1 MKAFGISFYS
11 LDLKMELKL
20 LENLKLSHNKVRD
33 LNIVLRNN
41 LILITTGFETL
52 NTSWMK
58 EFLNHHSRGMLFL
71 PKAVLVFRNETLR
84 EVREEFLRQ
93 LSRYHASKNE
103 FSHQFFLRSML
114 KYGTQPIKI
123 ELEKLE
129 EPEVVKVNLYAYD
142 KETVLI
148 SLEEP
153 NSWVLN
159 YMRSQLEV
167 YVERGTDVSLVIDV
181 SDYKAKARLERALN
195 KRHILHY
202 QIQYTYDNH
211 FMSKLYSDF
220 ANFSFGDLC
229 ADEEEEGN
237 TQFYTVLECPIGASQ
252 DALKKSYKKL
262 TKVYHPDKI
271 FHENPHMIRHYTQ
284 KFQLLQEAYTA
295 LRVVS

>member
-1 MKAFGISFYS
+1 M
-11 LDLKMELKL
+11 D
-20 LENLKLSHNKVRD
+20 
-33 LNIVLRNN
+33 IVLRNN
-41 LILITTGFETL
+41 LILITTGFDTL

-58 EFLNHHSRGMLFL
+58 DFLNHHSRGMLFL
-71 PKAVLVFRNETLR
+71 PKAVLVFRNETLT
-84 EVREEFLRQ
+84 EVREEFLQQ
-93 LSRYHASKNE
+93 LSQYHAAKNE

-114 KYGTQPIKI
+114 KFGTQPIKI

-129 EPEVVKVNLYAYD
+129 EPEVIKVNLYAYD
-142 KETVLI
+142 KNTVLI
-148 SLEEP
+148 SLDAP

-167 YVERGTDVSLVIDV
+167 YVEKGTDVSLVIDV
-181 SDYKAKARLERALN
+181 SDYKAKSRLERALN

-229 ADEEEEGN
+229 KEAEGEDN
-237 TQFYTVLECPIGASQ
+237 LQFYTVLECPIGASQ

-271 FHENPHMIRHYTQ
+271 FHENPHMIKHYTQ

>member
-1 MKAFGISFYS
+1 M
-11 LDLKMELKL
+11 
-20 LENLKLSHNKVRD
+20 
-33 LNIVLRNN
+33 NIVLRNN

-58 EFLNHHSRGMLFL
+58 EFLNHHARGMLFL

-84 EVREEFLRQ
+84 EVREEFLQQ
-93 LSRYHASKNE
+93 LSQYHASKNE

-129 EPEVVKVNLYAYD
+129 EPVVVKVNLYAYD
-142 KETVLI
+142 KDTVLI
-148 SLEEP
+148 SLEDP
-153 NSWVLN
+153 NSWILN

-167 YVERGTDVSLVIDV
+167 YVERGTDISLVIDV

-229 ADEEEEGN
+229 SDEEEDNN

-252 DALKKSYKKL
+252 DALKQSYKKL

-271 FHENPHMIRHYTQ
+271 FHENPHMIKHYTQ

>member
-1 MKAFGISFYS
+1 MDIA
-11 LDLKMELKL
+11 
-20 LENLKLSHNKVRD
+20 
-33 LNIVLRNN
+33 LRNN

-52 NTSWMK
+52 NTGWMK

-71 PKAVLVFRNETLR
+71 PKAVLVFRNETLTDI
-84 EVREEFLRQ
+84 REEFLSK
-93 LSRYHASKNE
+93 LSRYHASKHE
-103 FSHQFFLRSML
+103 FPHQFFLRSML

-123 ELEKLE
+123 ELDKLE
-129 EPEVVKVNLYAYD
+129 EPQNVKVNLYAYD
-142 KETVLI
+142 RNTVLI
-148 SLEEP
+148 SLDYP
-153 NSWVLN
+153 NAWVISYL
-159 YMRSQLEV
+159 RSQLEV
-167 YVERGTDVSLVIDV
+167 YIEKGTDVSLVIDV

-202 QIQYTYDNH
+202 QIQYSYDNH

-229 ADEEEEGN
+229 DDNKEDER
-237 TQFYTVLECPIGASQ
+237 TMFYTVLECPVGASQ

-271 FHENPHMIRHYTQ
+271 FNDSPDMVKHYTR

-295 LRVVS
+295 LRVLS

>member
-1 MKAFGISFYS
+1 
-11 LDLKMELKL
+11 ME
-20 LENLKLSHNKVRD
+20 
-33 LNIVLRNN
+33 IVLRNN

-58 EFLNHHSRGMLFL
+58 SFLNHHARGMLFL
-71 PKAVLVFRNETLR
+71 PKAVLVFRNETLT
-84 EVREEFLRQ
+84 EVREEFLSE
-93 LSRYHASKNE
+93 LSQYHAAKHD
-103 FSHQFFLRSML
+103 FSHEFFLRSML

-123 ELEKLE
+123 ELDKLE
-129 EPEVVKVNLYAYD
+129 EPEIVKVNLYAYD
-142 KETVLI
+142 KDTVLI
-148 SLEEP
+148 SLDNA

-159 YMRSQLEV
+159 YLRSQLEI

-220 ANFSFGDLC
+220 ASFSFGDLC
-229 ADEEEEGN
+229 KVEEEDE
-237 TQFYTVLECPIGASQ
+237 QKLFYTVLECPVGATQ

-262 TKVYHPDKI
+262 AKVYHPDKI
-271 FHENPHMIRHYTQ
+271 VHESPNMIAHYTQ

-295 LRVVS
+295 LRIVS